1 MTSKDILIYLLSL
14 IAAIRDNDIEKTQNL
29 VNIINENEES
39 FREIGVSIFDIIDPY
54 GFVVDGNIKANAS
67 LFYVIDN
74 LNALSI
80 LADKIKFEIN
90 LTLLLA
96 TNDNF
101 RIEAEINRLKTLMQ
115 DTELQTYEYV
125 GLIKLANS
133 VHNYELLNEIRNK
146 LLSSTD
152 IEVN

>member
-1 MTSKDILIYLLSL
+1 MTSKDILIHLLSL
-14 IAAIRDNDIEKTQNL
+14 ITAIKDNNIEKTQNL

-54 GFVVDGNIKANAS
+54 GLIVDGNMKANES

-80 LADKIKFEIN
+80 LADKMKFEIN

-101 RIEAEINRLKTLMQ
+101 KIEAEINRLKDLMQ
-115 DTELQTYEYV
+115 NTELQTYEYV

-133 VHNYELLNEIRNK
+133 VHDYDLLNEIRDK
-146 LLSSTD
+146 LLSSTNT
-152 IEVN
+152 EVN

>member
-1 MTSKDILIYLLSL
+1 MTSKDILIHLLSL
-14 IAAIRDNDIEKTQNL
+14 ITAIKDNNIEKTQNL

-54 GFVVDGNIKANAS
+54 GLIADGNMKANES
-67 LFYVIDN
+67 LFYIIDN

-80 LADKIKFEIN
+80 LADKMKFEIN

-101 RIEAEINRLKTLMQ
+101 KIEAEINRLKDLMQ
-115 DTELQTYEYV
+115 NTELQTYEYV

-133 VHNYELLNEIRNK
+133 VHDYDLLNEIRDK
-146 LLSSTD
+146 LLSSTNT
-152 IEVN
+152 EVN